1 MIEETR
7 RPRPNYPTPPRWLW
21 RTSTSPFGLSFI
33 VLMVSLSLSLVF
45 VSLLSLAVAASPIAV
60 LGSLVVG
67 ALGSRPAIIAT
78 LRETAPIFLCGLAFL
93 LPFKARFFNI
103 AGQGSLEV
111 GALTTVALALWLAGW
126 PPIVVVPLGLL
137 AGAVAGMVL
146 ILAPL
151 AMKIRRSASEVTT
164 TIMINFATIQ
174 LVFAMVTGPMKD
186 PRAWYG
192 TTLPVSAAYRL
203 PTLPNLPEV
212 HLGVLFA
219 IVTAPVMYWILRRT
233 VFGFHLAAVGTNPS
247 AARAAGIP
255 VTKVLGLTVCLGGI
269 FAGLAGGMQALGVM
283 GRVAE
288 GWSKPWGFMGILAG
302 LLGGNPLG
310 VLPAAFLLAVL
321 ESGARH
327 MQAMTGVPA
336 AMVHLMQALPVLLFL
351 GITAAP
357 LVRRL
362 AERTAQQP
370 EPVAAPGES
379 QVPVAPR
386 P

>member
-1 MIEETR
+1 VV
-7 RPRPNYPTPPRWLW
+7 
-21 RTSTSPFGLSFI
+21 LSFI
-33 VLMVSLSLSLVF
+33 VLVISLGLSLLVLA
-45 VSLLSLAVAASPIAV
+45 LLTLAAGASPIAV
-60 LGSLVVG
+60 LGSLAVG
-67 ALGSRPAIIAT
+67 ALGSQPAIMAT
-78 LRETAPIFLCGLAFL
+78 LRETAPIALCGLAFL

-103 AGQGSLEV
+103 AGQGALEV

-137 AGAVAGMVL
+137 AGAAAGMAL
-146 ILAPL
+146 ILVPL
-151 AMKIRRSASEVTT
+151 ALKTRRGASEVTT
-164 TIMINFATIQ
+164 TIMINFAAIQ

-192 TTLPVSAAYRL
+192 TTLTVSAAYRL
-203 PTLPNLPEV
+203 PTLPNLPEI
-212 HLGVLFA
+212 HLGVPFA
-219 IVTAPVMYWILRRT
+219 IITALLIYWILRRT
-233 VFGFHLAAVGTNPS
+233 VFGFHLAAAGANPS

-255 VTKVLGLTVCLGGI
+255 VARVLVLTVCLGGVL
-269 FAGLAGGMQALGVM
+269 AGLAGSMQVLGVM

-310 VLPAAFLLAVL
+310 IIPAAFLLAVL

-336 AMVHLMQALPVLLFL
+336 AMVHVMQALPVLLFL
-351 GITAAP
+351 GIKATP
-357 LVRRL
+357 LVRRF
-362 AERTAQQP
+362 AEQPLRQP
-370 EPVAAPGES
+370 EPLGAPEES
-379 QVPVAPR
+379 RAPVTPR